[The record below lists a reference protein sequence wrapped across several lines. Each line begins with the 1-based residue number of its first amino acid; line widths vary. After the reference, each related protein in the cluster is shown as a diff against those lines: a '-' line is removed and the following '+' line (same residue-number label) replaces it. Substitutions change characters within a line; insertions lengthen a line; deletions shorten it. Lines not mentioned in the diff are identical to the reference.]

1 VDDDAGSMQLL
12 AAGFVEASDAQA
24 AERDLRAAL
33 DVEAQDV
40 SISAVGGTPEFK
52 NGYRYVLGGHIRAAR
67 VQFVESVVRRY
78 GGEILTELPAAW
90 AGVADSG
97 SFS

>member
-1 VDDDAGSMQLL
+1 MQLL
-12 AAGFVEASDAQA
+12 AAGFVEESDAKA

-33 DVEAQDV
+33 DVGAQDLSV
-40 SISAVGGTPEFK
+40 ATVGGTAEFR

-67 VQFVESVVRRY
+67 VALVESVVRSY

-90 AGVADSG
+90 AGVTDHSG
-97 SFS
+97 MR